1 MTKPTIL
8 FFARGYQADL
18 YPRLRDDRYDA
29 VYVTLT
35 RAEKA
40 KVEAAGAS
48 VAACFEADFDTLPID
63 PVPDDYL
70 ITSYMSDRF
79 LGRFSHAER
88 VKILGREIAFWRQLL
103 DSHRPVAVLNELVA
117 LEISEVLLIEARRRG
132 IRYLA
137 PMPAPTEGRF
147 YWLPNPISLSGRHLP
162 KVTPGAEMRA
172 LADTYVTQL
181 KVKDWRPFYVRD
193 LSGRRALKPFLVGL
207 VKAAVWQLRKMT
219 ARKGGPFRY
228 ESYDEEYA
236 KRVAVYLKGL
246 WTRYDAIEDIPAET
260 EVFFYPL
267 HQEPEATLLY
277 LSEFYANQAAL
288 IENIM
293 RCLGPNQALVVKEHP
308 VDKGALLRRKFLELR
323 QRYSSLYFVPAE
335 LHGRQVLERSERVV
349 TLTSTVGWEAAAI
362 GKKVYVLG
370 DIFFD
375 MLPGVT
381 RIPNINELRHVLR
394 TGIGADSRLEHD
406 VLVDFIASMLEISH
420 SGNPFPHAGWLDEA
434 NTGRVRDA
442 VAAGAGV

>member
-1 MTKPTIL
+1 MTKPKIL

-40 KVEAAGAS
+40 KVEAQGAT
-48 VAACFEADFDTLPID
+48 VAACFEADFDSLPVD

-79 LGRFSHAER
+79 LGRFGHAER
-88 VKILGREIAFWRQLL
+88 VRILGREIAFWRQLL
-103 DSHRPVAVLNELVA
+103 DAHRPIAVLNELVA
-117 LEISEVLLIEARRRG
+117 LEISEVLLIEARRRD

-162 KVTPGAEMRA
+162 KLTPSAEMRA

-207 VKAAVWQLRKMT
+207 AKAAIWQLRALT
-219 ARKGGPFRY
+219 ARNDGPFRY
-228 ESYDEEYA
+228 ESYDEEYS

-246 WTRYDAIEDIPAET
+246 WTKYDRIEDIPAEV

-277 LSEFYANQAAL
+277 LSEFYANQPAL

-293 RCLGPNQALVVKEHP
+293 RSLGPNQALVVKEHP
-308 VDKGALLRRKFLELR
+308 VDKGSLLRRKFLELR
-323 QRYSSLYFVPAE
+323 DRYSSLYFVPAE
-335 LHGRQVLERSERVV
+335 VHGRQVLERSERVV

-375 MLPGVT
+375 SLPGVT
-381 RIPNINELRHVLR
+381 RLSNINDLRRVLR
-394 TGIGADSRLEHD
+394 DGTGADSRLEHD
-406 VLVDFIASMLEISH
+406 VLVDFIGSMLELSH
-420 SGNPFPHAGWLDEA
+420 RGNPFPHANWLEEP
-434 NTGRVRDA
+434 NTGLVRDA
-442 VAAGAGV
+442 VAAGAGL

>member
-18 YPRLRDDRYDA
+18 YPRLRDARYEA

-40 KVEAAGAS
+40 KVERAGAR
-48 VAACFEADFDTLPID
+48 VTACFEADFDALPVD

-79 LGRFSHAER
+79 LGRFDHAER
-88 VKILGREIAFWRQLL
+88 LRILGKEIAFWRQLL
-103 DSHRPVAVLNELVA
+103 DAHQPVAVLNELVA
-117 LEISEVLLIEARRRG
+117 IEISEVLLIEARRRG

-137 PMPAPTEGRF
+137 PMPAPAEKRF

-162 KVTPGAEMRA
+162 KVTPSPRWRA
-172 LADTYVTQL
+172 HADAYVTEI
-181 KVKDWRPFYVRD
+181 KAKDWRPFYVRD

-207 VKAAVWQLRKMT
+207 AKAALWQGRKLT
-219 ARKGGPFRY
+219 ARRGGRFRY
-228 ESYDEEYA
+228 EIYDEEYA

-246 WTRYDAIEDIPAET
+246 WTRYDRVEDIPAET
-260 EVFFYPL
+260 EVLFYPL

-277 LSEFYANQAAL
+277 LSQFYANQAAL

-293 RCLGPNQALVVKEHP
+293 RCLGPHQALVVKEHP

-323 QRYSSLYFVPAE
+323 KRYSSLYFVPAE
-335 LHGRQVLERSERVV
+335 VHGRQVLERAERVV

-370 DIFFD
+370 EIFFD
-375 MLPGVT
+375 SLPGVT
-381 RIPNINELRHVLR
+381 RISSINELRTALR
-394 TGIGADSRLEHD
+394 DDSGAQSRLEHG
-406 VLVDFIASMLEISH
+406 VLVDFIGGMLEMSFP
-420 SGNPFPHAGWLDEA
+420 GNPFPHAGWLEEA
-434 NTGRVRDA
+434 NTGLVRDA
-442 VAAGAGV
+442 VAVGAGL